1 MIRDLNYIENYNLVK
16 HEDIKTFKINIF
28 TKILE
33 TLKKYITSK
42 KSEENFLYSLFTKII
57 PIKLFNYKV
66 NINDI
71 NNFKAEYIDKCLIQL
86 TGSIENNMKMIL
98 YYII

>member
-1 MIRDLNYIENYNLVK
+1 MIRDLNHIENYNFVG

-33 TLKKYITSK
+33 TLKKLNFSK
-42 KSEENFLYSLFTKII
+42 EEKRIFFIQFIYKNI

-71 NNFKAEYIDKCLIQL
+71 NNFKADYIYKFLIQL
-86 TGSIENNMKMIL
+86 TRSIENNMKMIL
-98 YYII
+98 QYII

>member
-1 MIRDLNYIENYNLVK
+1 MIRDLNHIENYNFVG

-33 TLKKYITSK
+33 TLKRLNFSK
-42 KSEENFLYSLFTKII
+42 EVKRIFFIQFIYKNI
-57 PIKLFNYKV
+57 PIKLFKV